1 MRRELSFQEGAD
13 RYALVPRAALVLRRD
28 AYREATPVSPAF
40 ARHVLERYFHDD
52 TSSRRALRALHAELG
67 ASPGPWFQDR
77 QVLTALLH
85 DLEGLGRLVLLRWP
99 YRPPTYAPVAEKA
112 EPAPLQPLSEQ
123 EAPTHW
129 VGLEL
134 KDDAGEPL
142 AGQAYELELPDGSV
156 RRGKLD
162 ANGAARVTG
171 LPTRGTCR
179 VRFPALDGELQRA

>member
-1 MRRELSFQEGAD
+1 MRRELSFQEGVD
-13 RYALVPRAALVLRRD
+13 RYALVRRAELTLRRD
-28 AYREATPVSPAF
+28 AYREATPVSPSF
-40 ARHVLERYFHDD
+40 ARRVLERYFHDD
-52 TSSRRALRALHAELG
+52 ASSRRSLRALHAELG
-67 ASPGPWFQDR
+67 ASPGPWFQDHH
-77 QVLTALLH
+77 VLAALLR
-85 DLEGLGRLVLLRWP
+85 DLEGLGRLVLLKWP
-99 YRPPTYAPVAEKA
+99 YWPPTDAHVAEKA
-112 EPAPLQPLSEQ
+112 EPAPVQPLPEQ

-142 AGQAYELELPDGSV
+142 AGQAYELQLPDGSV

-179 VRFPALDGELQRA
+179 VRFPALEGELQRA